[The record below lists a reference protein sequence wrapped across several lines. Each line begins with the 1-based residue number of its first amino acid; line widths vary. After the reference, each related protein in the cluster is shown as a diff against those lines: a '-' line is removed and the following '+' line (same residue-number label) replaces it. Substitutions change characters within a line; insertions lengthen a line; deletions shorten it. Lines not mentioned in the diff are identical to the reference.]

1 LSYPSSILHQVT
13 KPARYTGGEWNS
25 IVKDWE
31 STSIRVALSYPDVYE
46 IGMSNMAIPILYDL
60 LNRQPDV
67 LAERVYAP
75 WVDMAAV
82 LRREGIPLLSLES
95 KHPLRNFDIIGF
107 SLDYELTYTNVLNML
122 DLAQIPVR
130 CWERDDSH
138 PLIIAGGT
146 CVLNPEP
153 MADFIDCFVIG
164 DGEEVVLELLDSFR
178 DWKRQGRTATKQ
190 ELLFKLAA
198 IQGVYVPALYEVKYQ
213 NSGLIE
219 SVIPAVDEARP
230 RIERRIV
237 AKLPP
242 PVTKPVVPYIEVVHD
257 RGAIEIQRGCT
268 RGCRFCNA
276 GIIYRPVRERPH
288 DEVLSA
294 VGELITNCGYD
305 EVSLVSLS
313 TSDYAGIDE
322 LVTEL
327 RRRYPNLTVSMPSLR
342 LDSFSVRL
350 GDLLSSRRKTGL
362 TFAPEAGTERL
373 RRIINKNISEA
384 EILEVAAAVFARGWT
399 GLKLYFMLGLPTET
413 TADIEGI
420 IQLILKINSLGKKTG
435 GRRPQVRVSLS
446 TFVPKPHTSFQW
458 VGMDGEDRIN
468 DKLELLKRGLHRK
481 GIRLSWQEPKLSQ
494 LEAVLSRGDRRL
506 GKVIYR
512 AWQLG
517 STFDAWDERFHYE
530 NWLHAFEEAGLELS
544 FYAYRERSRDE
555 VLPWAH
561 IDTGVTETF
570 LEREYQRALKGKETT
585 DCRYQPCIT
594 CGLERRQA
602 KCQQKHRGQAN

>member
-1 LSYPSSILHQVT
+1 
-13 KPARYTGGEWNS
+13 
-25 IVKDWE
+25 
-31 STSIRVALSYPDVYE
+31 
-46 IGMSNMAIPILYDL
+46 
-60 LNRQPDV
+60 
-67 LAERVYAP
+67 
-75 WVDMAAV
+75 
-82 LRREGIPLLSLES
+82 
-95 KHPLRNFDIIGF
+95 
-107 SLDYELTYTNVLNML
+107 
-122 DLAQIPVR
+122 
-130 CWERDDSH
+130 
-138 PLIIAGGT
+138 
-146 CVLNPEP
+146 

-164 DGEEVVLELLDSFR
+164 DGEEVVLELLECFR
-178 DWKRQGRTATKQ
+178 DWKCQGRTATKQ
-190 ELLFKLAA
+190 ELLLELAA
-198 IQGVYVPALYEVKYQ
+198 IPGVYVPALYEVKYQ

-242 PVTKPVVPYIEVVHD
+242 PVTQPVVPYIEVVHD

-294 VGELITNCGYD
+294 VGELIINCGYD

-373 RRIINKNISEA
+373 RQIINKNISEA
-384 EILEVAAAVFARGWT
+384 EILEVATVVFARGWT

-420 IQLILKINSLGKKTG
+420 IQLILKINSLGRKTG

-446 TFVPKPHTSFQW
+446 TFVPKPHTPFQW
-458 VGMDGEDRIN
+458 VGMEGEDRIN
-468 DKLELLKRGLHRK
+468 EKLELLKRGLHRK
-481 GIRLSWQEPKLSQ
+481 GIRMSWQEPKLSQ

-517 STFDAWDERFHYE
+517 STFDAWDERFYYE
-530 NWLHAFEEAGLELS
+530 NWLRAFEEAGLELS
-544 FYAYRERSRDE
+544 FYAHRERSRDE

-561 IDTGVTETF
+561 IDTGVTGAF
-570 LEREYQRALKGKETT
+570 LKREYQRALKGKETS